1 MTTAYAP
8 TRHRLSA
15 DDFLRMA
22 HSGIL
27 DEDDRVELIEGDLI
41 DMAPIGTE
49 HAGLVYWLS
58 QRLTLMI
65 GDGAIVGAQNPL
77 YLDEH
82 SQPQPDLLVLRARE
96 DYYRQA
102 HPRAADVLLLIEVA
116 DTSARFDREVKV
128 PLYARHGVAE
138 VWLVDVARRCV
149 EVYRDPQP
157 ANGEYHQMTIHRQGE
172 LVPRD
177 LPMVSIAVEQ
187 LF

>member
-1 MTTAYAP
+1 MTTAYALA
-8 TRHRLSA
+8 RHRLSA
-15 DDFLRMA
+15 EDFLRMA

-27 DEDDRVELIEGDLI
+27 HEDDRIELIEGDLI

-65 GDGAIVGAQNPL
+65 GDTAIVGAQNPL
-77 YLDEH
+77 SLDDH
-82 SQPQPDLLVLRARE
+82 SQPQPDLLVLRARA
-96 DYYRQA
+96 DYYRKA
-102 HPRAADVLLLIEVA
+102 HPCAADVLLLIEVA
-116 DTSARFDREVKV
+116 DATVRFDRDVKI
-128 PLYARHGVAE
+128 PLYARHGVSE

-157 ANGEYHQMTIHRQGE
+157 TDGEYHQMTLYRQGE
-172 LVPRD
+172 LMPRE
-177 LPMVSIAVEQ
+177 LPMVRIAVEQ